1 MILLGMQLAVIKTG
15 GKQYVISRGQRI
27 SVEKLPYNEG
37 DEFDFNEVLALVY
50 AGQVKIGSPYVSGA
64 KVRGKVLSHA
74 LHDKVIVF
82 KFKAKKRQKRKRGHR
97 QAYTL
102 VEIMDIKDK
111 DVKSADNVQ
120 VADKAPQAPAIPP
133 KRVTAKRTVKKEIG
147 K

>member
-1 MILLGMQLAVIKTG
+1 MQLAVIKTG

-27 SVEKLPYNEG
+27 AVEKLPYNEG

-50 AGQVKIGSPYVSGA
+50 AGEVKIGAPYVSGA

-111 DVKSADNVQ
+111 DVKVADNVQ
-120 VADKAPQAPAIPP
+120 IKDKESLVPPTPPKKITP
-133 KRVTAKRTVKKEIG
+133 KRVIKKSIS

>member
-1 MILLGMQLAVIKTG
+1 MQLAVIKTG

-27 SVEKLPYNEG
+27 AVEKLPYNEG

-50 AGQVKIGSPYVSGA
+50 AGQVKIGLPYVLGA

-82 KFKAKKRQKRKRGHR
+82 KFKAKKRQKRKKGHR

-111 DVKSADNVQ
+111 DVKISDNVQ
-120 VADKAPQAPAIPP
+120 AAEREPIAPPALP
-133 KRVTAKRTVKKEIG
+133 KRVAAKRTVKKSDE

>member
-1 MILLGMQLAVIKTG
+1 MQLAVIKTG

-27 SVEKLPYNEG
+27 AVEKLPYNEG

-50 AGQVKIGSPYVSGA
+50 AGQVKVGSPYVSGA

-82 KFKAKKRQKRKRGHR
+82 KFKPKKRQKRKRGHR

-102 VEIMDIKDK
+102 VEILDIKDK
-111 DVKSADNVQ
+111 DVKVSDNVQ
-120 VADKAPQAPAIPP
+120 DTEKKPAAVLLPRKVAL
-133 KRVTAKRTVKKEIG
+133 KRVTKKSSE